1 MNDSLQLA
9 NEALNLGFKI
19 AQEVKGGDLI
29 NGVPNSLL
37 STVATFIFGF
47 IYRAIEKKR
56 LRKKG
61 VLIDKGL

>member
-1 MNDSLQLA
+1 MNDTLA
-9 NEALNLGFKI
+9 NEALNLGIQIGSSIKG
-19 AQEVKGGDLI
+19 GGDLI

-47 IYRAIEKKR
+47 IYRAIEKKK

-61 VLIDKGL
+61 LLIDKGI